1 MATNQ
6 SKPRSPLAW
15 VGGKSKLTSQ
25 IIPLIPEHRCY
36 VEVFA
41 GAAWMLFRKPPSK
54 VEVINDIN
62 DELVTFYRVI
72 KHHRTAFIDAFNDQ
86 LTSRIEYNRFL
97 ATPPEV
103 LTDIQR
109 AVRFYYALRNNFGA
123 KITDHSFVV
132 AHQRPARISVDA
144 LAADIKDASARLN
157 RVYVEHLPYEK
168 LIPRLDRA
176 HTFFYIDP
184 PYWDCEDVYGKGLFG
199 KDDFVTL
206 RDLLANVKGKFI
218 MSINDVPKIRELFAQ
233 FHIKEVATEY
243 SIHSGPT
250 QKVTEL
256 LIANYPITDQ

>member
-15 VGGKSKLTSQ
+15 VGGKSKLTAQ

-103 LTDIQR
+103 
-109 AVRFYYALRNNFGA
+109 
-123 KITDHSFVV
+123 
-132 AHQRPARISVDA
+132 
-144 LAADIKDASARLN
+144 
-157 RVYVEHLPYEK
+157 
-168 LIPRLDRA
+168 
-176 HTFFYIDP
+176 
-184 PYWDCEDVYGKGLFG
+184 
-199 KDDFVTL
+199 
-206 RDLLANVKGKFI
+206 
-218 MSINDVPKIRELFAQ
+218 
-233 FHIKEVATEY
+233 
-243 SIHSGPT
+243 
-250 QKVTEL
+250 
-256 LIANYPITDQ
+256 

>member
-15 VGGKSKLTSQ
+15 VGGKSKLTAQ

-109 AVRFYYALRNNFGA
+109 AVRFYYALRNTFGA
-123 KITDHSFVV
+123 KITD
-132 AHQRPARISVDA
+132 
-144 LAADIKDASARLN
+144 RLN